1 MRNLVI
7 LRGAPGSGKS
17 TWIEKNNLKSYTLC
31 ADDIRLMAEAP
42 VLVAHKTH
50 RTISQSNDN
59 YVWSLLFEFL
69 EKRMQRGEFV
79 IVDATHS
86 RSTDFSRYKK
96 LAGKYRYR
104 TFYVDFSDIPIEVCK
119 EQNMMRDNYKIVP
132 DKAIDKIYSRL
143 KTQSKTSGYVEVARD
158 EFNTKFSNTPYD
170 FNKWDKIHIFGDI
183 HGCFDPLKEFIGKNE
198 ADIIIDYNDPKE
210 LKHCLNPKEFYL
222 FTGDYVDRGLQNKE
236 VLEFLISIKDE
247 PNVLM
252 LEGNH
257 EKWIWYY
264 ANEEIE
270 NVKSRIFKNRTIPQI
285 EGIDLSELRSL
296 YRKIGQMAYFN
307 YGDKTYIVTHGG
319 LPYMPDDLQFVATE
333 QLISGVGD
341 YTVDIDSIYEE
352 NMKDTNV
359 YQVHGH
365 RNSFSV
371 GIGDNSHSINLQQNV
386 EMGGNLAIVSLSKND
401 EGITEHTFTE
411 IKNDNFSLEEED
423 IEYVPIYDNPN
434 IDILTAL
441 RRNPNIRE
449 QVLENNISSFNFT
462 RDAFENRNWDAETM
476 KARGLFINT
485 ETQDIVVRGYNKF
498 FNINEVKATE
508 MPHLKVKLEHF
519 GKAVAFKK
527 YNGYLGLLSVLNGEL
542 YFCQKSN
549 NTGDFANW
557 FKEIFYE
564 QYTPE
569 QVDIIKNYIIDN
581 NVTMLYEVV
590 DPIND
595 PHIIKN
601 DKREIILLD
610 VVKNQIDFVKL
621 PYEGLKGLA
630 DELGIKCKEIVK
642 EFTTY
647 RELMSYFLEH
657 TNEDNFEDTDIEG
670 VVLEIGDI
678 MTKMKFNYY
687 HFWKFMRGLANK
699 VNHRRTI
706 KLSTLYN
713 DVANYF
719 YKFLMTIPEEDTGK
733 DIITLREMFEESEY
747 GKNCRH

>member
-42 VLVAHKTH
+42 ILVPHKTH
-50 RTISQSNDN
+50 RTISQNNDN

-69 EKRMQRGEFV
+69 EKRMQRGEFI

-104 TFYVDFSDIPIEVCK
+104 TFYVDFSDVPIEVCK
-119 EQNMMRDNYKIVP
+119 EQNMMRDSYKIVP
-132 DKAIDKIYSRL
+132 DRVIDKIYSRL
-143 KTQSKTSGYVEVARD
+143 VTQGKTSGYVEVLKD
-158 EFNTKFSNTPYD
+158 EFNTKFRNTPYD
-170 FNKWDKIHIFGDI
+170 FNSWDRIHIFGDI
-183 HGCFDPLKEFIGKNE
+183 HGCFDPLAQYLENNRNDAPKN
-198 ADIIIDYNDPKE
+198 NV
-210 LKHCLNPKEFYL
+210 LNPKDFYI

-270 NVKSRIFKNRTIPQI
+270 NIKSRIFKNRTIPQI

-319 LPYMPDDLQFVATE
+319 LPYLPDDLQFVATE

-341 YTVDIDSIYEE
+341 YTIDIDNIYEE
-352 NMKDTNV
+352 NMKNTNI
-359 YQVHGH
+359 YQIHGH
-365 RNSFSV
+365 RNSFGV
-371 GIGDNSHSINLQQNV
+371 GIGDYSHSINLQQNV
-386 EMGGNLAIVSLSKND
+386 EMGGNLAVISLSKD
-401 EGITEHTFTE
+401 DKGITKHIFTE
-411 IKNDNFSLEEED
+411 IKNNNFSLEEDD

-434 IDILTAL
+434 LDILTSL
-441 RRNPNIRE
+441 RKNPNIRE
-449 QVLENNISSFNFT
+449 QVLEDNISSFKFT
-462 RDAFENRNWDAETM
+462 RDAFEKRNWDAKTM

-508 MPHLKVKLEHF
+508 MPHLKIKLEHY
-519 GKAVAFKK
+519 GKATAFKK
-527 YNGYLGLLSVLNGEL
+527 YNGYLGLLSSLNGEL

-549 NTGDFANW
+549 NNGNFANW

-564 QYTPE
+564 QYTPV
-569 QVDIIKNYIIDN
+569 QIDMIKNYIIDN

-590 DPIND
+590 DPVND

-601 DKREIILLD
+601 SKREIILLD

-621 PYEGLKGLA
+621 PYEGLKGLS

-657 TNEDNFEDTDIEG
+657 TNENNFEDVDIEG
-670 VVLEIGDI
+670 VVIEIGDI

-687 HFWKFMRGLANK
+687 NFWKCMRGVAGSVSARHTVRMSK
-699 VNHRRTI
+699 
-706 KLSTLYN
+706 LYN
-713 DVANYF
+713 DIANYF
-719 YKFLMTIPEEDTGK
+719 YKFLITIPEEETKK
-733 DIITLREMFEESEY
+733 DIISLRDMFEENEY
-747 GKNCRH
+747 GKNFRNK